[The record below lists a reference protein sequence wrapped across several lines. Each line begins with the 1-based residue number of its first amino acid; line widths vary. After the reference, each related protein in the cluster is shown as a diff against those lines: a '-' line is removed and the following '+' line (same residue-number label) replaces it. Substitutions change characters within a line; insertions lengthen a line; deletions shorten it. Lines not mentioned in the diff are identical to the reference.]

1 MAVSDISLTSSMRAN
16 LISLQDTVS
25 LLSRTQERLASGKKV
40 NSALDNPINYF
51 AAQNY
56 TNRANDLDS
65 RKDGMGE
72 AIQTVKAANAGVE
85 AIQKLID
92 SARGIAQAARAT
104 TDAAAKA
111 GFAAQFD
118 DILAQID
125 ALAADSGYAGTNL
138 VSGDS
143 LTVEFNED
151 GSSTLTIT
159 GFDATSGG
167 LGVAAA
173 ANSWAA
179 NTDIDAAIAD
189 LDAAK
194 ATARTQSQALA
205 SSLSVVEI
213 RSKFTDSIVNTLVEG
228 ADKLTAADMNE
239 EGANMLMLQTRQALG
254 TTALSIASQAAQS
267 VLRLF

>member
-1 MAVSDISLTSSMRAN
+1 MRAN

-25 LLSRTQERLASGKKV
+25 LLSRTQERLATGKRV
-40 NSALDNPINYF
+40 NSALDNPINFF

-85 AIQKLID
+85 AIQGLIE

-104 TDAAAKA
+104 TDATARAA
-111 GFAAQFD
+111 FAVQFG
-118 DILAQID
+118 DILTQID
-125 ALAADSGYAGTNL
+125 DLAGDSGYAGTNL
-138 VSGDS
+138 VNGDD

-151 GSSTLTIT
+151 GTSTLTIT
-159 GFDATSGG
+159 GFTATSTG
-167 LGVAAA
+167 LGIAAA
-173 ANSWAA
+173 ANNWAA
-179 NTDIDAAIAD
+179 NGDVDAAIAD
-189 LDAAK
+189 LDAALS
-194 ATARTQSQALA
+194 TVRTQSQALA
-205 SSLSVVEI
+205 TSLSIVEI
-213 RSKFTDSIVNTLVEG
+213 RSEFTDGMVNTLVDG

-254 TTALSIASQAAQS
+254 TTALSIASQAAQA